1 MLKILDTAK
10 PSRKVPFVAARIAL
24 PRPDELRYPDTSR
37 PIFPYDRVTFVFRV
51 FGTSL
56 MNDVQASD
64 AELAIELATELL
76 HLAAELQTPQE
87 RRQQAE
93 LDRMINRADDK
104 ATMVEMTDQAF
115 RTHTPARV
123 ADQLTHLL
131 DVQGVPRFFS
141 PLEQAMLRGFQSFGE
156 YLPGVAVPLVKEKM
170 RRETANVI
178 LPAEPD
184 LLTDHLRQRQ
194 EHGVRMNV
202 NLLGEAILGET
213 EARRRIQQCVE
224 TLRLDDV
231 HCLSVKISTLY
242 SQVSPIARR
251 HTISVVADRLE
262 SLYRTARREIRVGAG
277 KFIYLDMEEYRD
289 LYLTADIIYETLD
302 REGLQDVRAG
312 IALQAYIP
320 DSFAVMQRLI
330 DWSGRRVAGGAAPL
344 TIRLVKG
351 ANMETERVEASVSGF
366 PQAPFK
372 VKRETDANYKKM
384 LRELI
389 DAAAKNKV
397 RVGVAS
403 HNLFDVAL
411 AMIWARR
418 VGAGDN
424 VQMEMLEGMANHQRR
439 AISQHG
445 ANMLLY
451 APACRRDGFLNA
463 IGYLIR
469 RLDENTGPNNF
480 LRHAFRLKPGSK
492 EFEEFVGDF
501 RQSLQLCDTL
511 DTSPR
516 RNQDRRRKA
525 SQPPAAVHWS
535 QLVNEPDT
543 DWALPHNA
551 DWAESVLEAW
561 SIKCGDEAMDVP
573 LSIGGA
579 HVDRVEEQLRTA
591 EDPSR
596 PGVVTCRF
604 QNATFAQVKEAVSI
618 AARDES
624 EWRGTTAAMRHGL
637 LRGAAQR
644 LRQRRGD
651 LVGAMAADAGKVVF
665 ESDAEVSEAVDFC
678 EFYPLTMLSWE
689 SDPRIKTRPRGVV
702 AVITPWNFPLAIPCG
717 GIAASLAAGNTV
729 ILKPA
734 PETVLTASLLC
745 EAFWDA
751 GVPREVLQMIP
762 CENVDAENGLVRNKH
777 VDVVVL
783 TGGTETAKRMLSVRS
798 KLHLLAET
806 GGKNAT
812 IVTAMADRDAAIKHV
827 IQSAFG
833 HAGQKCSATSL
844 LLLQDEVFHDET
856 FRESLADAV
865 RSLVVGS
872 AWDLHTKV
880 GPLIRKPYPDLAR
893 GIKTLEDDETWL
905 VAPEHVVGNPNLYR
919 PGVKWNIRPGG
930 FAHVTELFGPVLG
943 VMPFTRLE
951 EAIEI
956 VRRTGYGL
964 TSGLETL
971 DDREVE
977 LWRESISA
985 GNLYINR
992 PTTGAIVLRQPFG
1005 GVGLS
1010 AYGPGVKAGGPHY
1023 VLPLL
1028 HIDDA
1033 DENDVDSNDVD
1044 ERDVDRPTDETVG
1057 TRGEIDVR
1065 GRLEA
1070 FLHWLEEA
1078 QTRFRIGPGTTLRLK
1093 RAVASQ
1099 QLAVVQEFSKEH
1111 DSVRLVGQDNV
1122 RRYRPI
1128 RSVTI
1133 RVEDPGDLRETLVC
1147 IAAAVAVGTQVT
1159 LSLDEKLQESTKE
1172 TLESTADHLPG
1183 WVHPIEESERQLAER
1198 IDEGHVN
1205 RLRLLR
1211 RSPGSSPVEIACAR
1225 RFVTMI
1231 DEPVLTEGRIEC
1243 LRYLDEQSISHD
1255 YHRYGNLGRRAGE
1268 PRREVL

>member
-1 MLKILDTAK
+1 MAD
-10 PSRKVPFVAARIAL
+10 
-24 PRPDELRYPDTSR
+24 
-37 PIFPYDRVTFVFRV
+37 
-51 FGTSL
+51 
-56 MNDVQASD
+56 D
-64 AELAIELATELL
+64 AEEAIEFATDLL
-76 HLAAELQTPQE
+76 RQAASLQTPQE

-93 LDRMINRADDK
+93 LDRMINRAEDK

-178 LPAEPD
+178 LPAEPE

-213 EARRRIQQCVE
+213 EARRRIQECVD

-251 HTISVVADRLE
+251 HTIAIVADRLE
-262 SLYRTARREIRVGAG
+262 SLYRTARREIREGIG

-289 LYLTADIIYETLD
+289 LYLTADIICETLD

-320 DSFAVMQRLI
+320 DSFGVMRRLI
-330 DWSGRRVAGGAAPL
+330 DWSGRRVGHGAAPL

-351 ANMETERVEASVSGF
+351 ANMEMERVEASVAGV

-372 VKRETDANYKKM
+372 QKIDTDANFKKM
-384 LRELI
+384 LRELV
-389 DAAAKNKV
+389 DAAAKNEI

-403 HNLFDVAL
+403 HNLFDIAL
-411 AMIWARR
+411 AMVWARK
-418 VGAGDN
+418 ASAEDN

-439 AISQHG
+439 AISQRG
-445 ANMLLY
+445 ARMLLY

-480 LRHAFRLKPGSK
+480 LRHAYRLKPGSV
-492 EFEEFVGDF
+492 EFERFVDDF
-501 RQSLQLCDTL
+501 RHSLRRSSTL

-516 RNQDRRRKA
+516 RNQDRRRV
-525 SQPPAAVHWS
+525 SRQPPAAEHWS

-551 DWAESVLEAW
+551 DWAESVLEQW
-561 SIKCGDEAMDVP
+561 SHRCDDGAIDVP
-573 LSIGGA
+573 LSIG
-579 HVDRVEEQLRTA
+579 VRQLERIEDQIQTA

-596 PGVVTCRF
+596 PGTVICRF
-604 QNATFAQVKEAVSI
+604 QNATQAQVNEAVSI
-618 AARDES
+618 AAKDEGR
-624 EWRGTTAAMRHGL
+624 WRSTSAATRHEL
-637 LRGAAQR
+637 LRETAQR

-651 LVGAMAADAGKVVF
+651 LIGAMAADAGKVVA
-665 ESDAEVSEAVDFC
+665 ESDAEVSEAIDFC
-678 EFYPLTMLSWE
+678 EFYPLSMLSWE
-689 SDPRIKTRPRGVV
+689 SDRRIKTRPRGVV

-751 GVPREVLQMIP
+751 GVPRDVLQMIP
-762 CENVDAENGLVRNKH
+762 CENADAENGLVRNPD

-783 TGGTETAKRMLSVRS
+783 TGGTATAKRMLGVRPD
-798 KLHLLAET
+798 LHLLAET

-827 IQSAFG
+827 VQSAFG
-833 HAGQKCSATSL
+833 HSGQKCSATSL
-844 LLLQDEVFHDET
+844 LLLQDEVFHDDG
-856 FRESLADAV
+856 FRDSLADAV
-865 RSLVVGS
+865 KSLAVGS

-880 GPLIRKPYPDLAR
+880 GPLIRPPHRELAR

-943 VMPFTRLE
+943 VMSFSRLE

-971 DDREVE
+971 DDREIE
-977 LWRESISA
+977 LWRESINA

-1023 VLPLL
+1023 VLALSR
-1028 HIDDA
+1028 IDDA
-1033 DENDVDSNDVD
+1033 GESSEDFGEESPGGIADVHK
-1044 ERDVDRPTDETVG
+1044 
-1057 TRGEIDVR
+1057 
-1065 GRLEA
+1065 RLDA
-1070 FLHWLEEA
+1070 LLLWLEEA
-1078 QTRFRIGPGTTLRLK
+1078 QTRFRIGPGTTGELRQAIVSQC
-1093 RAVASQ
+1093 RAVGD
-1099 QLAVVQEFSKEH
+1099 EFSQEH
-1111 DSVRLVGQDNV
+1111 DSVRLVGQDNL
-1122 RRYRPI
+1122 RRYRTI

-1133 RVEDPGDLRETLVC
+1133 RVEDRSELRDALIS
-1147 IAAAVAVGTQVT
+1147 IAAAVSVGAQVT
-1159 LSLDEKLQESTKE
+1159 ISLDEKLQESTKE

-1183 WVHPIEESERQLAER
+1183 WLHPVEESEQQLAQR
-1198 IDEGHVN
+1198 IDDGHVN

-1211 RSPGSSPVEIACAR
+1211 RSTGSHPAEISCAR
-1225 RFVTMI
+1225 RFVTII
-1231 DEPVLTEGRIEC
+1231 DEPVLREGRIEC
-1243 LRYLDEQSISHD
+1243 LRYLDEQSISYD

-1268 PRREVL
+1268 SRRVVQ